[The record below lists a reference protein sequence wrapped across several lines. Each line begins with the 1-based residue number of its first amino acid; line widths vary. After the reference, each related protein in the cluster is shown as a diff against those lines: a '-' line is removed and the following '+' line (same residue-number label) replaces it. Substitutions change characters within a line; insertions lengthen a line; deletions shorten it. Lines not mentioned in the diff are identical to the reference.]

1 MRASTEEEEDQ
12 HPTPRM
18 NTTATPIPS
27 LAGRLRELIQL
38 VPNGDS
44 TPTVYRPPSP
54 ALHESDFEAD
64 STSGGHS
71 HARESLRDIFSKA
84 LREPGNTPQRGRPR
98 RDSDSTASE
107 SDFLPASSRD
117 LKGKMKSL
125 NNDHSV
131 HSLRKSHV
139 SLFSYLALTG
149 QKTLPVM
156 IDSILTLKN
165 ILFFDLPAIPSFSP

>member
-1 MRASTEEEEDQ
+1 MRTSIEEEEDE

-18 NTTATPIPS
+18 NTTAAPTPS

-38 VPNGDS
+38 VPNGYP

-54 ALHESDFEAD
+54 ALHEFDFDEAD

-84 LREPGNTPQRGRPR
+84 LREPGDTPQKGRPR

-107 SDFLPASSRD
+107 SDVLPASSRD
-117 LKGKMKSL
+117 QSDLKGKRKSA
-125 NNDHSV
+125 NNGQSV

-139 SLFSYLALTG
+139 FLLSYLALTG
-149 QKTLPVM
+149 
-156 IDSILTLKN
+156 
-165 ILFFDLPAIPSFSP
+165 

>member
-18 NTTATPIPS
+18 NTTTTPTPS

-38 VPNGDS
+38 VPNGN
-44 TPTVYRPPSP
+44 PTVHRPPSP
-54 ALHESDFEAD
+54 VLHESDFEAD

-84 LREPGNTPQRGRPR
+84 LREPGNTPQKGRPR

-107 SDFLPASSRD
+107 SDALPDSSRNQPD
-117 LKGKMKSL
+117 LKGKKKSV
-125 NNDHSV
+125 NNGHSV
-131 HSLRKSHV
+131 HPLRKSHV
-139 SLFSYLALTG
+139 SLLSYLALTG
-149 QKTLPVM
+149 
-156 IDSILTLKN
+156 
-165 ILFFDLPAIPSFSP
+165 

>member
-1 MRASTEEEEDQ
+1 MTGLSLSDMRALIEEEEDENL
-12 HPTPRM
+12 TPRM
-18 NTTATPIPS
+18 NTTATPTPS

-38 VPNGDS
+38 VPNGNP

-84 LREPGNTPQRGRPR
+84 LRESGDTPQKGRPR

-107 SDFLPASSRD
+107 SDFLPANSRDQYD
-117 LKGKMKSL
+117 LKGKRKSA

-139 SLFSYLALTG
+139 PPLSYLALTG
-149 QKTLPVM
+149 
-156 IDSILTLKN
+156 
-165 ILFFDLPAIPSFSP
+165 